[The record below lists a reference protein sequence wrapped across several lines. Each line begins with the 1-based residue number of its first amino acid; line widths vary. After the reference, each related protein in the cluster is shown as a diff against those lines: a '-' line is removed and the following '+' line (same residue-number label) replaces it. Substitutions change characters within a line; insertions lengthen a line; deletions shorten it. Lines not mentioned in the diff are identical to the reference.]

1 MNIDKFTIIQTW
13 NTKKFHK
20 NIVLLRK
27 TMMEQNPEFEFV
39 LFDDQEL
46 NNSIEEYFD
55 KDVVNCY
62 FKLNHYTPRADLWRY
77 LMVHKFGCVYLD
89 IDSLILKNIANL
101 LKSNK
106 TILTMEPNNVDFITW
121 ILIYKKNDE
130 ILSTAAQMIIDNIKA
145 DKFKNDVMNLSGPS
159 LLSRAIR
166 EVLGLPPYPQEID
179 IKNPNIR
186 DLFESENC
194 LYLPNKDHD
203 EYFAFT
209 HEYNHLLRKRRKSF
223 FKLYKNDM
231 KHWQNF
237 QRENSLY

>member
-1 MNIDKFTIIQTW
+1 MNIDRFTVIQTW
-13 NTKKFHK
+13 STKKFHK
-20 NIVLLRK
+20 NIESLRAS
-27 TMMEQNPEFEFV
+27 MMDKNPEFKFL

-62 FKLNHYTPRADLWRY
+62 FKLNHYTPRADFWRY

-89 IDSLILKNIANL
+89 MDSLILRNIAEFIE
-101 LKSNK
+101 SNK
-106 TILTMEPNNVDFITW
+106 TTLTMEPNNIDFITW

-130 ILSTAAQMIIDNIKA
+130 ILSTAAQMIIDNIKSN
-145 DKFKNDVMNLSGPS
+145 KFKNDVMNLSGPS

-166 EVLGLPPYPQEID
+166 EV
-179 IKNPNIR
+179 IK
-186 DLFESENC
+186 
-194 LYLPNKDHD
+194 LPNFPEEIFINNPQTKELFKNKNYFYLNNTEHD
-203 EYFAFT
+203 KYFSFT

-223 FKLYKNDM
+223 FKLYKHDM
-231 KHWQNF
+231 GHWQNF